1 MRRPGG
7 TLRRALIVVLI
18 VALCAG
24 TSAVLYGTSDQ
35 SRINAKPDP
44 VSDGVNILLEAGDFD
59 ADYNE
64 ATLRIELVP
73 VGSYLNDPD
82 DEFAVHLQMT
92 TKNVIT
98 GPVVRDIPA
107 GTAVGKDYELV
118 YPVEGDSLRYPLDHY
133 RYSSHYTVEG
143 ETVVSAPLVKIEKVT
158 DKGQEPVPVGL
169 LSGPRDVLEGW
180 ADHWDLSV
188 DGSTLNTTLMLER
201 SGALRAFVA
210 LVLILMAVVA
220 NLAVLVAWASF
231 TGRRPVEPGYAS
243 WLAALL
249 FALIPL
255 RVNLPGAPPIG
266 AWIDAVVFFWVEVLL
281 LFSMALFIAA
291 WFRYRD
297 VPDYSE
303 LHAARAARRR

>member
-1 MRRPGG
+1 MRRPGS
-7 TLRRALIVVLI
+7 TARRALMVVAV
-18 VALCAG
+18 VAVCAS
-24 TSAVLYGTSDQ
+24 TSAVLYETSGQ
-35 SRINAKPDP
+35 SRISSAPDP
-44 VSDGVNILLEAGDFD
+44 VSDGVNILLEAADFD
-59 ADYNE
+59 PDYNE

-73 VGSYLNDPD
+73 VGSHFNDPD
-82 DEFAVHLQMT
+82 DEFAVHLQMI
-92 TKNVIT
+92 TKNVIE

-118 YPVEGDSLRYPLDHY
+118 YPVEGDSTRYPLDRY
-133 RYSSHYTVEG
+133 RYSYQYSNDSQST
-143 ETVVSAPLVKIEKVT
+143 VSAPLVKIEKVT
-158 DKGQEPVPVGL
+158 DSGEEPVPVGL
-169 LSGPRDVLEGW
+169 LAGPSDVLEGW

-188 DGSTLNTTLMLER
+188 DGSTLKTTLVLER

-210 LVLILMAVVA
+210 LVLVLLAVVA
-220 NLAVLVAWASF
+220 NLALLVAWSSF

-266 AWIDAVVFFWVEVLL
+266 AWIDAVVFFWVELVLL
-281 LFSMALFIAA
+281 FAMALFIAA

-303 LHAARAARRR
+303 LRASQASRRQ